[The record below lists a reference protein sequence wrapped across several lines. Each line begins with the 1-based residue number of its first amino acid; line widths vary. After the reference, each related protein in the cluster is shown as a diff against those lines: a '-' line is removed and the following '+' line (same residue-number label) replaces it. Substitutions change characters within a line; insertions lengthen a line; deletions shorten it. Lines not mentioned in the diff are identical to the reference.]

1 MSSHFSNNS
10 SLSDLGLTI
19 RISGTMRRSFDR
31 SRLDQKWGE
40 AFPLE
45 YMVVSPDT
53 WLCLGVPAGKVDYE
67 TWYYG
72 KDRVWFSLGLPVAT
86 WKDAVVLEC
95 SIPGR
100 FVVIPDHIFHLP
112 IPKKYR
118 FKRFLMGRWLPSIKK
133 VCILPLSWRN
143 FFLILPMFSP
153 LDSQLGRT

>member
-1 MSSHFSNNS
+1 MSSRFSHDS
-10 SLSDLGLTI
+10 SLADLGITI

-45 YMVVSPDT
+45 YMVVGPNT

-72 KDRVWFSLGLPVAT
+72 RDRVWFSVGLPVSI
-86 WKDAVVLEC
+86 WKDAVVVA
-95 SIPGR
+95 SSVPGR
-100 FVVIPDHIFHLP
+100 LLVIPDHIYHLP

-118 FKRFLMGRWLPSIKK
+118 FKRFLMGHWLPSVQK
-133 VCILPLSWRN
+133 VSVLLPFPYMNSL
-143 FFLILPMFSP
+143 F
-153 LDSQLGRT
+153 